1 MRKKLT
7 ATSVNRLPVPPSGQ
21 KEYPDPDLPGF
32 ALRVTSK
39 GVRSFVMD
47 YRPKS
52 GPHRGKLTRWTIGR
66 LGELSLAEA
75 RQTARDARIAIRDRG
90 ADPARDSRYNEPED
104 GPESYEKAVEDY
116 YAKYQVGK
124 KGNRTA
130 HTTKRL
136 LRNGGADWLH
146 KPLAEITR
154 QDIHDVLDRI
164 MAEKKPYLAN
174 RTHAAFRTFFK
185 WCAGRDK
192 IAFSPCEGVERPFDG
207 EKPRE
212 RHYSDKE
219 IKVLWHGV
227 DKLGAYLA
235 AFVKLALLTGKRR
248 GEIAG
253 LTWNELDLEE
263 GFWTLPPERSK
274 NVREHRMPL
283 SDLAV
288 RILKGLPRVKDNS
301 LVFPSRKTGRPMNGW
316 NKFQLAVEDACK
328 PEDGDNSQVAGFT
341 FHAAR
346 HTLKTRLG
354 ALGIPPHVKDKVLHH
369 APPKTAGEAYD
380 HYDYQKEQR
389 EALEAWADR
398 VKTVVWPEGVE
409 ALHG

>member
-7 ATSVNRLPVPPSGQ
+7 ATSVNRLPVPASGQ

-39 GVRSFVMD
+39 GMRSFIMH
-47 YRPKS
+47 YRPRS
-52 GPHRGKLTRWTIGR
+52 GPYKGRLTRWTIGR
-66 LGELSLAEA
+66 LGELSLALA
-75 RQTARDARIAIRDRG
+75 RQTARDARIAIRDQG

-104 GPESYEKAVEDY
+104 GPETYEKAVQDY
-116 YAKYQVGK
+116 HTKYQVGK

-130 HTTKRL
+130 DATKRL
-136 LRNGGADWLH
+136 LRKGGADWLH

-154 QDIHDVLDRI
+154 RDIHDVLDRI
-164 MAEKKPYLAN
+164 MAEKKSYLAN

-212 RHYSDKE
+212 RHYSDEE
-219 IKVLWHGV
+219 IKALWRGV
-227 DKLGAYLA
+227 DKLGPHRSV
-235 AFVKLALLTGKRR
+235 FVKPALLTGKRR
-248 GEIAG
+248 GELAG

-263 GFWTLPPERSK
+263 GFWTLPASRSK
-274 NVREHRMPL
+274 NVREHKMPL
-283 SDLAV
+283 PSLAV
-288 RILKGLPRVKDNS
+288 RVLKSLPRIQGS
-301 LVFPSRKTGRPMNGW
+301 PLVFPSRKTGRPMNGW

-328 PEDGDNSQVAGFT
+328 PEDGGKPQVVGFT

-354 ALGIPPHVKDKVLHH
+354 ALGVPPHVKDKVLHH
-369 APPKTAGEAYD
+369 SPPKTAGEAYD

-389 EALEAWADR
+389 EALEAWSDH
-398 VKTVVWPEGVE
+398 VKAVVWPEGVE
-409 ALHG
+409 ALRG